1 MKFGMNHI
9 HIKAEDPRSTAQWYV
24 DTFGA
29 TRGGRGGD
37 GRHVDGSDGP
47 GRRAGEHN
55 AGITGK
61 PALPVPPTRTW
72 VWSTSA

>member
-29 TRGGRGGD
+29 TI
-37 GRHVDGSDGP
+37 
-47 GRRAGEHN
+47 AGE
-55 AGITGK
+55 AEMGGTSRF
-61 PALPVPPTRTW
+61 ARTW
-72 VWSTSA
+72 GACG